1 MLATLVPIAFYT
13 FIDRLPLEFMIL
25 EEMSNLFGGLGVY
38 FVGSYSERRSLQLHF
53 GRHAYFLSLSKVMA
67 LQSPNHLKDQ

>member
-38 FVGSYSERRSLQLHF
+38 FVGSYSERRSLQ
-53 GRHAYFLSLSKVMA
+53 
-67 LQSPNHLKDQ
+67 